1 MQLQRGNGMRGD
13 NVQMRMTAHVLRHL
27 EGNKAIKI
35 APHLPVYQRIPPFR
49 SLFAYGVGRKTR
61 LARHGFRLLIRTLR
75 PFDT

>member
-35 APHLPVYQRIPPFR
+35 APRLQRIVPFSLMGCAAKQDLPVTG
-49 SLFAYGVGRKTR
+49 FAY
-61 LARHGFRLLIRTLR
+61 
-75 PFDT
+75 